1 MRRQLQQFLCGI
13 LGRQAMHD
21 DVIYWKW
28 LSKVLGT
35 AAQNVNDILEFV
47 EHDAKIAYAQID
59 FLYAQKRIT
68 KGQFAHCKQFTLED
82 VQTELENEIKHG
94 VTVIGF
100 SDDRYPDLLRNIS
113 SPPLVL
119 HVKGDIAH
127 LQAPVAIGVVGTR
140 RPSAYGSESIDY
152 ISAGLAEAGVMV
164 VSGLAAG
171 LDSVAHK
178 AAITRDL
185 PTIAVVGGGLDVYY
199 PSANKKLQQLIEKYG
214 TVVSEYSLGE
224 RPERHHFLE
233 RNRIIAGLSHG
244 LCVAEARKHSGTMS
258 TVRYALEAGRDVFAI
273 PGSIFSPLSDGTN
286 ALIKEGAYCV
296 TSAEDILQVYG
307 IHIEQEDVKEE
318 KPMKKVDLSG
328 ISKEAKQL
336 YACITREEKVLAQIC
351 EECKLA
357 AGAALA
363 ALSELEME
371 GLVHKLP
378 GQRYVLAI

>member
-1 MRRQLQQFLCGI
+1 
-13 LGRQAMHD
+13 MHEEL
-21 DVIYWKW
+21 IYWKW

-35 AAQNVNDILEFV
+35 AAQNVNDILEFA
-47 EHDAKIAYAQID
+47 ENCAKTAYEQID
-59 FLYAQKRIT
+59 VLHEQKRIT
-68 KGQFAHCKQFTLED
+68 KSQFARSKEISLDD
-82 VQTELENEIKHG
+82 VQVELKNEQEHD

-100 SDDRYPDLLRNIS
+100 SDEAYPELLRNIS

-127 LQAPVAIGVVGTR
+127 LHAPIAIGVVGTR
-140 RPSAYGSESIDY
+140 RPSAYGSESIDFV
-152 ISAGLAEAGVMV
+152 SAGLAEAGVMV

-214 TVVSEYSLGE
+214 AVVSEYSLGE

-307 IHIEQEDVKEE
+307 IEIEQDAIKEE

-357 AGAALA
+357 AGMALA

-371 GLVHKLP
+371 GLVQKLP